1 MKPKNKAL
9 LYNFI
14 AFTVLFVIFRLLTVW
29 VFPGIN
35 SLIHSLIAAV
45 ITTVIGP
52 KFAAVKTDRGEK
64 VFMKSIF
71 SKEVKEIG

>member
-45 ITTVIGP
+45 ITTGNW
-52 KFAAVKTDRGEK
+52 A
-64 VFMKSIF
+64 
-71 SKEVKEIG
+71 